1 MKTETLKTA
10 VLPLIASLLLA
21 GAFIAGKFATAD
33 LSPLVTSWLRFAIA
47 LGFLSGL
54 AIASKPSAFRVA
66 RSDLFYLVLLGV
78 FGIVGYHYF
87 FFASLQYT
95 TVGNTAIIKATN
107 PAITAFFA
115 AIALGEKLT
124 PKNYWGGVF
133 AFAGVITLLT
143 GGRLQNL
150 LHWQFNRG
158 DGLMLMAVFCWMVY
172 SLLLKVLSSKYSVFT
187 LTYYAILFGVI
198 LLSVLTLREGAIAQ
212 IKNMS
217 WQSTLSVF
225 YMGIGASGIGYLQ
238 YSRSVAQ
245 IGPTRTASFVD
256 SFVPI
261 FVSILALI
269 FFREAMTPAMVGSAI
284 AIVFGINFMLAS
296 GAENDGSKKR
306 IF

>member
-10 VLPLIASLLLA
+10 FLPSIASLLLA

-54 AIASKPSAFRVA
+54 AIASKPSPLRVA
-66 RSDLFYLVLLGV
+66 RSDLFLMLLLGI

-107 PAITAFFA
+107 PAITAFVA
-115 AIALGEKLT
+115 AIALREKLT
-124 PKNYWGGVF
+124 AKNYAGGILAVF
-133 AFAGVITLLT
+133 GVMTLLT
-143 GGRLQNL
+143 RGHLQNPSN
-150 LHWQFNRG
+150 WQFNRG
-158 DGLMLMAVFCWMVY
+158 DGLMLLAVLCWMVY
-172 SLLLKVLSSKYSVFT
+172 SLLVKVLSAKYSGLT
-187 LTYYAILFGVI
+187 LTYYAVLFGMIV
-198 LLSVLTLREGAIAQ
+198 LSFLTFREDAIAQ

-261 FVSILALI
+261 FVAILAFI
-269 FFREAMTPAMVGSAI
+269 FFREAMTPAMVASAI
-284 AIVFGINFMLAS
+284 AIVLGLNFMLAS
-296 GAENDGSKKR
+296 EPENDGSKKR
-306 IF
+306 NC

>member
-1 MKTETLKTA
+1 MKTETLETA
-10 VLPLIASLLLA
+10 FLPLIASLLLA

-54 AIASKPSAFRVA
+54 AIASKSSPLRVA
-66 RSDLFYLVLLGV
+66 RSDLFSLLLLGV

-95 TVGNTAIIKATN
+95 TVGNTAIIKAIN
-107 PAITAFFA
+107 PVITAFFA
-115 AIALGEKLT
+115 AIALREKLM
-124 PKNYWGGVF
+124 PKNYWGGVL
-133 AFAGVITLLT
+133 AFAGVTTLLT
-143 GGRLQNL
+143 RGHLQNL
-150 LHWQFNRG
+150 SHWQFNRG
-158 DGLMLMAVFCWMVY
+158 DGLMLLAVLCWIVY
-172 SLLLKVLSSKYSVFT
+172 SLLVKVLSAKYSGLT
-187 LTYYAILFGVI
+187 LTYYAVLFGMIV
-198 LLSVLTLREGAIAQ
+198 LSFLILREGAIAQ

-217 WQSTLSVF
+217 WQSTLSIF

-269 FFREAMTPAMVGSAI
+269 FFREAITPVMVGSAI
-284 AIVFGINFMLAS
+284 AIVLGINFMLAS
-296 GAENDGSKKR
+296 ESNNNPKKNEP
-306 IF
+306 I